1 MLLRLEPVGE
11 GQDHDHDRDRDDASR
26 RSNGL
31 IGFPSGAHLAHA
43 LLRRHRHL
51 LVGPGER
58 ELQPLDLRCVEL
70 TLRESQSAT
79 TVIEF

>member
-43 LLRRHRHL
+43 LLRRQP